1 MAFVHNPL
9 GKINNISISVFANY
23 DTNYV
28 KDDMISNAI
37 RRLFRK
43 INPCEFGDSFQF
55 RLRLDPFDINA
66 GGLDQRH
73 RSSGQAHR
81 WAFAKN
87 PHGAVSLFQSLA
99 FRRQPLNGRRFS
111 IDRAF

>member
-1 MAFVHNPL
+1 
-9 GKINNISISVFANY
+9 
-23 DTNYV
+23 
-28 KDDMISNAI
+28 MISKAI

-43 INPCEFGDSFQF
+43 IEFGDSFQF

-66 GGLDQRH
+66 GVLDQRH

-99 FRRQPLNGRRFS
+99 FRRQALNGRRFS
-111 IDRAF
+111 IDENSTWNRYLDAIGFTRGLFSFSLAARGRNQKRESDY

>member
-1 MAFVHNPL
+1 ML
-9 GKINNISISVFANY
+9 ISVFANY

-28 KDDMISNAI
+28 KDDMSSNAI

-43 INPCEFGDSFQF
+43 INPYEFGDSFQF

-73 RSSGQAHR
+73 RSGCQTHR